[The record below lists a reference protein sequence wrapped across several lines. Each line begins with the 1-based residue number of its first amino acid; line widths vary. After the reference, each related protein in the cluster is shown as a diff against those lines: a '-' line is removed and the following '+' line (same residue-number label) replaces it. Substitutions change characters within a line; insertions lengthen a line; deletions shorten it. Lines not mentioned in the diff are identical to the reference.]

1 FVTHIGDKVVKVI
14 DARTFEV
21 VKTIAVGNGP
31 VNTVFRPD
39 GKYAYVTNMRD
50 DTVSVIDLSEL
61 EVVKTLKVGK
71 TPFGLLVIPAMDGQ
85 NF

>member
-1 FVTHIGDKVVKVI
+1 
-14 DARTFEV
+14 
-21 VKTIAVGNGP
+21 
-31 VNTVFRPD
+31 
-39 GKYAYVTNMRD
+39 MRD